1 MQQRE
6 LVRLGSKILMG
17 FSPILNVGDRQ
28 KCMRRFFCE
37 IVKHVWRAPERAAN
51 IGCNHREDKGWID
64 SSCSANIKF
73 ANRESTGPHVA
84 QNIAGD
90 EVARNNKE
98 NIDAD
103 EAAFEAAYLQVKQK
117 YAGDSNGAQPSYL
130 GAEMTM
136 HEVSPSAR
144 IQRAT

>member
-6 LVRLGSKILMG
+6 LVGVGSKILMG

-37 IVKHVWRAPERAAN
+37 VVKHIWRAPEGAAE
-51 IGCNHREDKGWID
+51 IGNNDGEDKGWID
-64 SSCSANIKF
+64 SPCSANIKF
-73 ANRESTGPHVA
+73 ANREPTRPHIA
-84 QNIAGD
+84 QNITGN
-90 EVARNNKE
+90 EIARNNQE

-103 EAAFEAAYLQVKQK
+103 EAAFEAAYLQMKQK

-130 GAEMTM
+130 GAEMNL

-144 IQRAT
+144 SQRAT